1 MIGNTR
7 SYERERE
14 SQSRGGFQG
23 ICFAVLDSTKL
34 SNLWRKKCYIL
45 SHKTLC
51 YFFSTVQLIETISLL
66 SPLNFTFTF
75 QVKHFTFTFQVKCF
89 TFTFQV
95 KYFTFQVKI
104 AILLFYLLLKSAS
117 SMFST
122 DKLVKYIWEMGP
134 VMAAIC

>member
-1 MIGNTR
+1 MYLKDCYYILDWQFWLELKVIKLFLINKLNM
-7 SYERERE
+7 
-14 SQSRGGFQG
+14 
-23 ICFAVLDSTKL
+23 FAVLDSTKH
-34 SNLWRKKCYIL
+34 SKLWIRILYPIL
-45 SHKTLC
+45 SVII
-51 YFFSTVQLIETISLL
+51 FITVHLTKTISLL
-66 SPLNFTFTF
+66 SPLDFTFTF
-75 QVKHFTFTFQVKCF
+75 QVNYF

-134 VMAAIC
+134 VMASIC